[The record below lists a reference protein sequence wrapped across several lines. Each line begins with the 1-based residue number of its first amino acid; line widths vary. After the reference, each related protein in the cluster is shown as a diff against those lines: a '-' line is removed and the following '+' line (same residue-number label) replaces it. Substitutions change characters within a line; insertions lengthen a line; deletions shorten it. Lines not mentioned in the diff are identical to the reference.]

1 MTLKPKRFCSN
12 YHLLYFADD
21 VDLEALANATEGFS
35 GADISEVCQRACK
48 FAIREDIERDEAGD
62 NVPKS
67 QTDCDELPDANPG
80 GKLRKRHFD
89 MAMANARKSVSRSEL
104 ARYLKFKKDLSGG
117 ASV

>member
-1 MTLKPKRFCSN
+1 MQ
-12 YHLLYFADD
+12 A
-21 VDLEALANATEGFS
+21 
-35 GADISEVCQRACK
+35 EVCQRACK

-89 MAMANARKSVSRSEL
+89 MAMKNARKSVSRSEL
-104 ARYLKFKKDLSGG
+104 ARSAALG
-117 ASV
+117 ATPC